1 MRALLLFCTMLLIS
15 CGSVPT
21 APDLAVGS
29 VVTVQTPVGTPCIK
43 EADIPVLAPAKPI
56 ARDADPEQFAAW
68 LKLRID
74 EDIKPYIAKLR
85 AALIACSSGG
95 K

>member
-1 MRALLLFCTMLLIS
+1 VRALLLFSTLLLTA
-15 CGSVPT
+15 CGSQPVAPELSVGKVMGVP
-21 APDLAVGS
+21 
-29 VVTVQTPVGTPCIK
+29 TPVGTPCI
-43 EADIPVLAPAKPI
+43 EDADIPTLAPAKPL
-56 ARDADPEQFAAW
+56 ASDADREQKAAW